1 MLMLVYA
8 QPWSELGTA
17 ILECQAGIHQA
28 ERNALE
34 SLRTEVCPPIVPL
47 LNSSK
52 YNLIHQV
59 GGRAVALRRNAR
71 IIDEID
77 VTAGFAELAAEM
89 NFVRP
94 VVNDRSAPA
103 SHLSPIPVP
112 NHLRSLNFLT
122 VNGRHPAVELGLLTS
137 GRVFTPN
144 TVDLGPD
151 SRLMVITGPNMVSKY
166 LPPSSS
172 G

>member
-1 MLMLVYA
+1 
-8 QPWSELGTA
+8 
-17 ILECQAGIHQA
+17 
-28 ERNALE
+28 
-34 SLRTEVCPPIVPL
+34 
-47 LNSSK
+47 
-52 YNLIHQV
+52 
-59 GGRAVALRRNAR
+59 
-71 IIDEID
+71 
-77 VTAGFAELAAEM
+77 M

-103 SHLSPIPVP
+103 FHISLILVP

-151 SRLMVITGPNMVSKY
+151 SCLMVITGPNMVSK
-166 LPPSSS
+166 L
-172 G
+172 